1 MIIFITTLFISFL
14 GSVHPGPL
22 NVSVVETSLK
32 SSLRAAVIMALG
44 GIVPEL
50 IYSAI
55 AVEGIMFFERNKVV
69 IYTLQWLM
77 VIVLLF
83 MAINL
88 FFTKPKPIKE
98 TVMASNY
105 FLKGFVLS
113 ALNPQLLVFWILIVL
128 YYQNFPLLKIDNLF
142 EKLGFIL
149 GTATG
154 AFMLNYGYA
163 KWAFAKKDFIFSRIN
178 LKLFNYLIAG
188 SFLAMAVF
196 QVIKLVF
203 V

>member
-1 MIIFITTLFISFL
+1 MIIFIATLIISFL

-32 SSLRAAVIMALG
+32 NSLKAAIIMAMG
-44 GIVPEL
+44 GVIPEL

-69 IYTLQWLM
+69 IFTLQWLM

-88 FFTKPKPIKE
+88 FFAKPKPIKE
-98 TVMASNY
+98 TVEASNI

-128 YYQNFPLLKIDNLF
+128 YFQNFQLLKIENYID
-142 EKLGFIL
+142 KLGFIL

-154 AFMLNYGYA
+154 AFILNYGYA

-178 LKLFNYLIAG
+178 IKLLNYLIAG
-188 SFLAMAVF
+188 SFIAMAVF